1 MRQKR
6 KNIKDVA
13 DELYARRFLAE
24 HQDIDKR
31 FGEYDD
37 DMSVGGMYARKKKN
51 KKSKT
56 KRNSKKKDCGCK

>member
-37 DMSVGGMYARKKKN
+37 DMSVGGMYARKKKT

-56 KRNSKKKDCGCK
+56 KRAKKKDCGCK